1 MHCSLPG
8 WNFGFL
14 GVVEKQ
20 RQPIQVRRGWPG
32 HLIVFSQGMQ
42 VLARGQVLF
51 LNRKGCT
58 SHSLLLLLFL
68 LFVLIMCLVHGSGSL
83 HVCHRHGEH
92 AQ

>member
-58 SHSLLLLLFL
+58 SHSLLL
-68 LFVLIMCLVHGSGSL
+68 FV
-83 HVCHRHGEH
+83 VCFDYVFSSWIGVS
-92 AQ
+92 ACVPSTW